1 MEELVK
7 QVERVADELEQLNT
21 TIDALNKGEMWGG
34 TLVDA
39 LNEIAKAVAGD
50 KHWSN
55 KK

>member
-7 QVERVADELEQLNT
+7 QVERVADELSQLNT
-21 TIDALNKGEMWGG
+21 EISSLNTGQHWDG

-39 LNEIAKAVAGD
+39 LNQIAIALE
-50 KHWSN
+50 

>member
-7 QVERVADELEQLNT
+7 QVERVADGLDQLNT
-21 TIDALNKGEMWGG
+21 EISALNQGEIWGG

-39 LNEIAKAVAGD
+39 LNEIAKAAAGD

>member
-7 QVERVADELEQLNT
+7 QVERVADELSQLNT
-21 TIDALNKGEMWGG
+21 EISALNTGQNWDG

-39 LNEIAKAVAGD
+39 LNQIAQALE
-50 KHWSN
+50 

>member
-21 TIDALNKGEMWGG
+21 EISCLNSGHNWDG

-39 LNEIAKAVAGD
+39 LNEIAKAL
-50 KHWSN
+50 N